1 MKIKLILILL
11 LFLNNIAFAKNK
23 FEKRFEK
30 DLNKISKDVLDNY
43 TSSVSYVEECIDEN
57 FEVIIDYISKI
68 KGRVIITG
76 IGKSAIIG
84 MKISATLNSTGTP
97 SVFLHGSDALHGDI
111 GVATKNDVMI
121 CLSKSGSNSETVDLV
136 KQIKKLGIKLIG
148 ITSDKNSFL
157 AKNADYSIVNKIE
170 REACPNNLAPT
181 TSTSMQLL
189 IGDLIAI
196 CLMSIK
202 EFKSE
207 DFALYHPSGS
217 LGKRLTLKVSDIL
230 NYNSSPKV
238 EINPSIKDAI
248 NEISSKMYGATAVL
262 DKNIVVGIITD
273 GDIRRVLNQNKN
285 PMNLKVSEIMVKNP
299 KFVSGDMLGSEA
311 LNLMNKSKITQL
323 LVIDDGHYK
332 GMIHM
337 HELLKA
343 GL

>member
-1 MKIKLILILL
+1 MKKI
-11 LFLNNIAFAKNK
+11 
-23 FEKRFEK
+23 
-30 DLNKISKDVLDNY
+30 DLNKISKDVLNNY
-43 TSSVSYVEECIDEN
+43 TSSVSYVEECIDKN
-57 FEVIIDYISKI
+57 FEVIINYISKI
-68 KGRVIITG
+68 KGRVIISG

-97 SVFLHGSDALHGDI
+97 SIFLHGSDALHGDI
-111 GVATKNDVMI
+111 GVVTKNDVMI
-121 CLSKSGSNSETVDLV
+121 CLSKSGSNTETVDLV

-217 LGKRLTLKVSDIL
+217 LGKKLTLKVSDIL

-238 EINPSIKDAI
+238 DINLSIKDAI

-285 PMNLKVSEIMVKNP
+285 PMNLKVNEIMVKNP

>member
-1 MKIKLILILL
+1 MKKI
-11 LFLNNIAFAKNK
+11 
-23 FEKRFEK
+23 

-97 SVFLHGSDALHGDI
+97 SIFLHGSDALHGDI

-121 CLSKSGSNSETVDLV
+121 CLSKSGSNTETVDLV

-157 AKNADYSIVNKIE
+157 ANNADYSIVNKIE

-230 NYNSSPKV
+230 NFNSSPKV
-238 EINPSIKDAI
+238 EINSSIKDAI

-262 DKNIVVGIITD
+262 DKNVVVGIITD
-273 GDIRRVLNQNKN
+273 GDIRRVLNQNQN

-299 KFVSGDMLGSEA
+299 KFVSGNMLGSEA
-311 LNLMNKSKITQL
+311 LNLMNNGKITQL

>member
-1 MKIKLILILL
+1 MKKI
-11 LFLNNIAFAKNK
+11 
-23 FEKRFEK
+23 

-43 TSSVSYVEECIDEN
+43 TSSVSHVEECIDEN

-97 SVFLHGSDALHGDI
+97 SIFLHGSDALHGDI

-121 CLSKSGSNSETVDLV
+121 CLSKSGSNTETVDLV

-148 ITSDKNSFL
+148 ITSDKDSFL

-217 LGKRLTLKVSDIL
+217 LGKKLTLKVSDIL
-230 NYNSSPKV
+230 NFNSSPKV
-238 EINPSIKDAI
+238 EINSSIKDAI

-285 PMNLKVSEIMVKNP
+285 PMNLKVNEIMVKNP

-323 LVIDDGHYK
+323 LVIDDGNYK

>member
-1 MKIKLILILL
+1 MKKI
-11 LFLNNIAFAKNK
+11 
-23 FEKRFEK
+23 

-97 SVFLHGSDALHGDI
+97 SIFLHGSDALHGDI

-121 CLSKSGSNSETVDLV
+121 CLSKSGSNTETVDLV

-189 IGDLIAI
+189 IGDLIAV

-217 LGKRLTLKVSDIL
+217 LGKKLTLKVSDIL
-230 NYNSSPKV
+230 NYKSSPKV
-238 EINPSIKDAI
+238 DINLSIKDAI

-273 GDIRRVLNQNKN
+273 GDIRRVLNQNIN
-285 PMNLKVSEIMVKNP
+285 PMNLKVNEIMVKNP

-323 LVIDDGHYK
+323 LVIDDGDYK

>member
-1 MKIKLILILL
+1 MKKI
-11 LFLNNIAFAKNK
+11 
-23 FEKRFEK
+23 

-43 TSSVSYVEECIDEN
+43 TSSVSHVEECIDEN

-97 SVFLHGSDALHGDI
+97 SIFLHGSDALHGDI

-121 CLSKSGSNSETVDLV
+121 CLSKSGSNTETVDLV

-217 LGKRLTLKVSDIL
+217 LGKKLTLKVSDIL

-238 EINPSIKDAI
+238 EINSSIKDAI

-285 PMNLKVSEIMVKNP
+285 PMNLKVNEIMVKNP

>member
-1 MKIKLILILL
+1 MKKI
-11 LFLNNIAFAKNK
+11 
-23 FEKRFEK
+23 
-30 DLNKISKDVLDNY
+30 DLNKISKDVLNNY

-57 FEVIIDYISKI
+57 FEVIIDYMSKI
-68 KGRVIITG
+68 NGRVIITG

-97 SVFLHGSDALHGDI
+97 SIFLHGSDALHGDI

-121 CLSKSGSNSETVDLV
+121 CLSKSGSNTETVDLV
-136 KQIKKLGIKLIG
+136 KQIKKLGIKLIA
-148 ITSDKNSFL
+148 ITSEKNSFL

-217 LGKRLTLKVSDIL
+217 LGKKLTLKVSDIL

-238 EINPSIKDAI
+238 DINLSIKDAI

-285 PMNLKVSEIMVKNP
+285 PMNLKVNEIMVKNP

>member
-1 MKIKLILILL
+1 LKKI
-11 LFLNNIAFAKNK
+11 
-23 FEKRFEK
+23 

-68 KGRVIITG
+68 NGRVIITG

-97 SVFLHGSDALHGDI
+97 SIFLHGSDALHGDI

-121 CLSKSGSNSETVDLV
+121 CLSKSGSNTETVDLV

-217 LGKRLTLKVSDIL
+217 LGKKLTLKVSDIL

-238 EINPSIKDAI
+238 DINLSIKDAI
-248 NEISSKMYGATAVL
+248 NEISSKMYGATAVM

-285 PMNLKVSEIMVKNP
+285 PMNLNVNEIMVKNP
-299 KFVSGDMLGSEA
+299 KFVSEDMLGSEA

>member
-1 MKIKLILILL
+1 MKKI
-11 LFLNNIAFAKNK
+11 
-23 FEKRFEK
+23 
-30 DLNKISKDVLDNY
+30 DLNKISKDVLNNY

-97 SVFLHGSDALHGDI
+97 SIFLHGSDALHGDI

-121 CLSKSGSNSETVDLV
+121 CLSKSGSNTETVDLV

-217 LGKRLTLKVSDIL
+217 LGKKLTLKVSDIL
-230 NYNSSPKV
+230 NYKSSPKV
-238 EINPSIKDAI
+238 DINLSIKDAI

-299 KFVSGDMLGSEA
+299 KFICGDMLGSEA

-323 LVIDDGHYK
+323 LVIDDGNYK

>member
-1 MKIKLILILL
+1 MKKI
-11 LFLNNIAFAKNK
+11 
-23 FEKRFEK
+23 

-43 TSSVSYVEECIDEN
+43 TSSVSHVEECIDEN

-238 EINPSIKDAI
+238 EINSSIKDAI

-285 PMNLKVSEIMVKNP
+285 PMNLKVNEIMVKNP

>member
-1 MKIKLILILL
+1 MKKI
-11 LFLNNIAFAKNK
+11 
-23 FEKRFEK
+23 

-43 TSSVSYVEECIDEN
+43 TSSVSNVEECIDEN

-97 SVFLHGSDALHGDI
+97 SIFLHGSDALHGDI

-121 CLSKSGSNSETVDLV
+121 CLSKSGSNTETVDLV

-217 LGKRLTLKVSDIL
+217 LGKKLTLKVSDIL

-238 EINPSIKDAI
+238 DINLSIKDAI

-285 PMNLKVSEIMVKNP
+285 PMNLKVNEIMVKNP

-323 LVIDDGHYK
+323 LVIDDGNYK

>member
-1 MKIKLILILL
+1 MKKI
-11 LFLNNIAFAKNK
+11 
-23 FEKRFEK
+23 

-97 SVFLHGSDALHGDI
+97 SIFLHGSDALHGDI

-121 CLSKSGSNSETVDLV
+121 CLSKSGSNTETVDLV

-157 AKNADYSIVNKIE
+157 ANNADYSIVNKIE

-217 LGKRLTLKVSDIL
+217 LGKKLTLKVSDII

-238 EINPSIKDAI
+238 EINSSIKDAI

-273 GDIRRVLNQNKN
+273 GDIRRVLNQNQN

-299 KFVSGDMLGSEA
+299 KFISGDMLGSEA

>member
-1 MKIKLILILL
+1 MKKI
-11 LFLNNIAFAKNK
+11 
-23 FEKRFEK
+23 

-97 SVFLHGSDALHGDI
+97 SIFLHGSDALHGDI

-121 CLSKSGSNSETVDLV
+121 CLSKSGSNTETVDLV

-217 LGKRLTLKVSDIL
+217 LGKKLTLKVSDIL
-230 NYNSSPKV
+230 NYKSSPKV
-238 EINPSIKDAI
+238 DINLSIKDAI

-285 PMNLKVSEIMVKNP
+285 PMNLKVNEIMVKNP

-323 LVIDDGHYK
+323 LVIDEGNYK

>member
-1 MKIKLILILL
+1 LKKI
-11 LFLNNIAFAKNK
+11 
-23 FEKRFEK
+23 

-43 TSSVSYVEECIDEN
+43 TSSVSHVEDCIDEN

-68 KGRVIITG
+68 TGRVIITG

-97 SVFLHGSDALHGDI
+97 SIFLHGYDALHGDI

-121 CLSKSGSNSETVDLV
+121 CLSKSGSNTETVDLV

-148 ITSDKNSFL
+148 ITSDKDSFL
-157 AKNADYSIVNKIE
+157 ANNADYSIVNKIE

-181 TSTSMQLL
+181 TITSMQLL

-217 LGKRLTLKVSDIL
+217 LGKKLTLKVSDIL
-230 NYNSSPKV
+230 NFNSSPKV
-238 EINPSIKDAI
+238 EITSSIKDAI

-285 PMNLKVSEIMVKNP
+285 PMNLKVNEIMVKNP

-323 LVIDDGHYK
+323 LVIDDGDYK

>member
-1 MKIKLILILL
+1 MKKI
-11 LFLNNIAFAKNK
+11 
-23 FEKRFEK
+23 

-43 TSSVSYVEECIDEN
+43 TSSVSFVEDCIDEN

-97 SVFLHGSDALHGDI
+97 SIFLHGSDALHGDI

-121 CLSKSGSNSETVDLV
+121 CLSKSGSNTETVDLV

-217 LGKRLTLKVSDIL
+217 LGKKLTLKVSDIL
-230 NYNSSPKV
+230 NYKSSPKV
-238 EINPSIKDAI
+238 DINLSIKDAI

-285 PMNLKVSEIMVKNP
+285 PMNLKVKEIMVKNP

-323 LVIDDGHYK
+323 LVIDDGNYK

>member
-1 MKIKLILILL
+1 MKKI
-11 LFLNNIAFAKNK
+11 
-23 FEKRFEK
+23 

-97 SVFLHGSDALHGDI
+97 SIFLHGSDALHGDI

-121 CLSKSGSNSETVDLV
+121 CLSKSGSNTETVDLV

-217 LGKRLTLKVSDIL
+217 LGKKLTLKVSDIL
-230 NYNSSPKV
+230 NYKSSPKV
-238 EINPSIKDAI
+238 DISLSIKDAI

-285 PMNLKVSEIMVKNP
+285 PMNLKVNEIMVKNP

-323 LVIDDGHYK
+323 LVIDDGNYK

>member
-1 MKIKLILILL
+1 MKKI
-11 LFLNNIAFAKNK
+11 
-23 FEKRFEK
+23 

-57 FEVIIDYISKI
+57 FEDIINYISKI

-97 SVFLHGSDALHGDI
+97 SIFLHGSDALHGDI
-111 GVATKNDVMI
+111 GVATKNDVI
-121 CLSKSGSNSETVDLV
+121 IYLSKSGGNTETVDLV

-157 AKNADYSIVNKIE
+157 GKNSDYSIVNKIE

-202 EFKSE
+202 DFKSE

-217 LGKRLTLKVSDIL
+217 LGKKLTLKVKDVL
-230 NYNSSPKV
+230 NKNSAPKV
-238 EINPSIKDAI
+238 EINSSIKDAI

-262 DKNIVVGIITD
+262 DKGIVVGIITD
-273 GDIRRVLNQNKN
+273 GDIRRILNQNKN
-285 PMNLKVSEIMVKNP
+285 PMNLMVNEIMVKNP
-299 KFVSGDMLGSEA
+299 KFVNGDMLGSKA
-311 LNLMNKSKITQL
+311 LNLMNNSKISQL
-323 LVIDDGHYK
+323 LVIDNGHYN

>member
-1 MKIKLILILL
+1 MKKI
-11 LFLNNIAFAKNK
+11 
-23 FEKRFEK
+23 

-43 TSSVSYVEECIDEN
+43 TSSVSFVEECIDEN

-121 CLSKSGSNSETVDLV
+121 CLSKSGSNTETVDLV

-238 EINPSIKDAI
+238 EINSSIKDAI

-285 PMNLKVSEIMVKNP
+285 PMNLKVNEIMVKNP

>member
-1 MKIKLILILL
+1 MKKI
-11 LFLNNIAFAKNK
+11 
-23 FEKRFEK
+23 

-97 SVFLHGSDALHGDI
+97 SIFLHGSDALHGDI

-121 CLSKSGSNSETVDLV
+121 CLSKSGSNTETVDLV

-217 LGKRLTLKVSDIL
+217 LGKKLTLKVSDIL
-230 NYNSSPKV
+230 NSKSSPKV
-238 EINPSIKDAI
+238 DINLSIKDAI

-285 PMNLKVSEIMVKNP
+285 PMNLKVNEIMVKNP

>member
-1 MKIKLILILL
+1 MKKI
-11 LFLNNIAFAKNK
+11 
-23 FEKRFEK
+23 

-43 TSSVSYVEECIDEN
+43 TSSVSHVEECIDEN

-97 SVFLHGSDALHGDI
+97 SIFLHGSDALHGDI

-121 CLSKSGSNSETVDLV
+121 CLSKSGSNTETVDLV

-217 LGKRLTLKVSDIL
+217 LGKKLTLKVSEIL

-238 EINPSIKDAI
+238 EINSSIKDAI

-273 GDIRRVLNQNKN
+273 GDIRRVLNQNQN

-299 KFVSGDMLGSEA
+299 KFVSGNMLGSEA
-311 LNLMNKSKITQL
+311 LNLMNNGKITQL

>member
-1 MKIKLILILL
+1 LKKI
-11 LFLNNIAFAKNK
+11 
-23 FEKRFEK
+23 

-43 TSSVSYVEECIDEN
+43 TSSVSHVEECIDEN

-97 SVFLHGSDALHGDI
+97 SIFLHGSDALHGDI

-121 CLSKSGSNSETVDLV
+121 CLSKSGSNTETVDLV

-148 ITSDKNSFL
+148 ITSDKDSFL
-157 AKNADYSIVNKIE
+157 ANNADYSIVNKIE

-217 LGKRLTLKVSDIL
+217 LGKKLTLKVIDIL

-238 EINPSIKDAI
+238 EINSSIKDAI

-273 GDIRRVLNQNKN
+273 GDIRRVLNQNQN

-299 KFVSGDMLGSEA
+299 KFVSGNMLGSEA

-343 GL
+343 GI

>member
-1 MKIKLILILL
+1 LKKI
-11 LFLNNIAFAKNK
+11 
-23 FEKRFEK
+23 

-57 FEVIIDYISKI
+57 FEVIIDYMSKI
-68 KGRVIITG
+68 NGRVIITG

-97 SVFLHGSDALHGDI
+97 SIFLHGSDALHGDI

-121 CLSKSGSNSETVDLV
+121 CLSKSGSNTETVDLV

-217 LGKRLTLKVSDIL
+217 LGKKLTLKVSDIL

-238 EINPSIKDAI
+238 DINLSIKDAI
-248 NEISSKMYGATAVL
+248 NEISSKMYGATAVM

-285 PMNLKVSEIMVKNP
+285 PMNLKVNEIMVKNP

>member
-1 MKIKLILILL
+1 MKKI
-11 LFLNNIAFAKNK
+11 
-23 FEKRFEK
+23 
-30 DLNKISKDVLDNY
+30 DLNKISKDVLNNY

-97 SVFLHGSDALHGDI
+97 SIFLHGSDALHGDI

-121 CLSKSGSNSETVDLV
+121 CLSKSGSNTETVDLV

-238 EINPSIKDAI
+238 EINSSIKDAI

-285 PMNLKVSEIMVKNP
+285 PMNLKVNEIMVKNP

>member
-1 MKIKLILILL
+1 MKKI
-11 LFLNNIAFAKNK
+11 
-23 FEKRFEK
+23 

-43 TSSVSYVEECIDEN
+43 TNSVSCVEECIDEN
-57 FEVIIDYISKI
+57 FEVIIEYISKI

-97 SVFLHGSDALHGDI
+97 SIFLHGSDALHGDI
-111 GVATKNDVMI
+111 GVATKNDLMI
-121 CLSKSGSNSETVDLV
+121 CLSKSGSNTETVDLV

-217 LGKRLTLKVSDIL
+217 LGKKLTLKVSDII
-230 NYNSSPKV
+230 NYNSLPIV
-238 EINPSIKDAI
+238 EINSSIKDAI

-273 GDIRRVLNQNKN
+273 GDIRRVLNQNQN
-285 PMNLKVSEIMVKNP
+285 PMNLKVNEIMVKNP
-299 KFVSGDMLGSEA
+299 KFVSGDMLGLEA

-323 LVIDDGHYK
+323 LVIDDGNYK

>member
-1 MKIKLILILL
+1 LKKI
-11 LFLNNIAFAKNK
+11 
-23 FEKRFEK
+23 

-57 FEVIIDYISKI
+57 FEVIIDYMSKI
-68 KGRVIITG
+68 NGRVIITG

-97 SVFLHGSDALHGDI
+97 SIFLHGSDALHGDI

-121 CLSKSGSNSETVDLV
+121 CLSKSGSNTETVDLV
-136 KQIKKLGIKLIG
+136 KQIKKLGIKLIA
-148 ITSDKNSFL
+148 ITSEKNSFL

-217 LGKRLTLKVSDIL
+217 LGKKLTLKVSDIL

-238 EINPSIKDAI
+238 DINLSIKDAI
-248 NEISSKMYGATAVL
+248 NEISSKMYGATAVM

-285 PMNLKVSEIMVKNP
+285 PMNLKVNEIMVKNP
-299 KFVSGDMLGSEA
+299 KFVSEDMLGSEA

>member
-1 MKIKLILILL
+1 LKKI
-11 LFLNNIAFAKNK
+11 
-23 FEKRFEK
+23 

-43 TSSVSYVEECIDEN
+43 TSSVSHVEDCIDEN

-97 SVFLHGSDALHGDI
+97 SIFLHGSDALHGDI

-121 CLSKSGSNSETVDLV
+121 CLSKSGSNTETVDLV

-148 ITSDKNSFL
+148 ITSDKDSFL
-157 AKNADYSIVNKIE
+157 ANNADYSIVNKIE

-217 LGKRLTLKVSDIL
+217 LGKKLTLKVSDIL
-230 NYNSSPKV
+230 NFNSSPKV
-238 EINPSIKDAI
+238 EITSSIKDAI

-285 PMNLKVSEIMVKNP
+285 PMNLKVNEIMVKNP

-323 LVIDDGHYK
+323 LVIDNGHYK

>member
-1 MKIKLILILL
+1 MKKI
-11 LFLNNIAFAKNK
+11 
-23 FEKRFEK
+23 

-121 CLSKSGSNSETVDLV
+121 CLSKSGSNTETVDLV

-217 LGKRLTLKVSDIL
+217 LGKKLTLKVSDIL
-230 NYNSSPKV
+230 NYKSSPKV
-238 EINPSIKDAI
+238 DINLSIKDAI

-285 PMNLKVSEIMVKNP
+285 PMNLKVNEIMVKNP

>member
-1 MKIKLILILL
+1 MKKI
-11 LFLNNIAFAKNK
+11 
-23 FEKRFEK
+23 

-43 TSSVSYVEECIDEN
+43 TSSVSHVEECIDEN

-238 EINPSIKDAI
+238 DINSSIKDAI

-285 PMNLKVSEIMVKNP
+285 PMNLKVNEIMVKNP

-323 LVIDDGHYK
+323 LELMTAIIK
-332 GMIHM
+332 G
-337 HELLKA
+337 
-343 GL
+343 

>member
-1 MKIKLILILL
+1 MKKI
-11 LFLNNIAFAKNK
+11 
-23 FEKRFEK
+23 

-57 FEVIIDYISKI
+57 FEVIIDYISKV

-97 SVFLHGSDALHGDI
+97 SIFLHGSDALHGDI

-121 CLSKSGSNSETVDLV
+121 CLSKSGSNTETVDLV

-217 LGKRLTLKVSDIL
+217 LGKKLTLKVSDIL
-230 NYNSSPKV
+230 NFNSSPKV
-238 EINPSIKDAI
+238 EINSSIKDAI

-285 PMNLKVSEIMVKNP
+285 PMNLKVNEIMVKNP

-323 LVIDDGHYK
+323 LVIDDGNYK

>member
-1 MKIKLILILL
+1 MKKI
-11 LFLNNIAFAKNK
+11 
-23 FEKRFEK
+23 

-43 TSSVSYVEECIDEN
+43 TRSVSYVEECIDEN

-68 KGRVIITG
+68 NGRVIITG

-97 SVFLHGSDALHGDI
+97 SIFLHGSDALHGDI

-121 CLSKSGSNSETVDLV
+121 CLSKSGSNTETVDLV
-136 KQIKKLGIKLIG
+136 KQIKKLGIKLIA
-148 ITSDKNSFL
+148 ITSEKNSFL

-217 LGKRLTLKVSDIL
+217 LGKKLTLKVSDIL

-238 EINPSIKDAI
+238 DINLSIKDAI

-285 PMNLKVSEIMVKNP
+285 PMNLKVNEIMVKNP
-299 KFVSGDMLGSEA
+299 KFVSEDMLGSEA

-323 LVIDDGHYK
+323 LVIDDGHYR

>member
-1 MKIKLILILL
+1 LKKI
-11 LFLNNIAFAKNK
+11 
-23 FEKRFEK
+23 

-43 TSSVSYVEECIDEN
+43 TSSVSHVEDCIDEN

-97 SVFLHGSDALHGDI
+97 SIFLHGSDALHGDI

-148 ITSDKNSFL
+148 ITSDKDSFL
-157 AKNADYSIVNKIE
+157 ANNADYSIVNKIE

-217 LGKRLTLKVSDIL
+217 LGKKLTLKVSDIL
-230 NYNSSPKV
+230 NFNSSPKV
-238 EINPSIKDAI
+238 EITSSIKDECLI
-248 NEISSKMYGATAVL
+248 
-262 DKNIVVGIITD
+262 
-273 GDIRRVLNQNKN
+273 
-285 PMNLKVSEIMVKNP
+285 
-299 KFVSGDMLGSEA
+299 
-311 LNLMNKSKITQL
+311 KIKTP
-323 LVIDDGHYK
+323 
-332 GMIHM
+332 
-337 HELLKA
+337 
-343 GL
+343 

>member
-1 MKIKLILILL
+1 LKKI
-11 LFLNNIAFAKNK
+11 
-23 FEKRFEK
+23 

-97 SVFLHGSDALHGDI
+97 SIFLHGSDALHGDI

-121 CLSKSGSNSETVDLV
+121 CLSKSGSNTETVDLV

-157 AKNADYSIVNKIE
+157 ANNADYSIVNKIE

-217 LGKRLTLKVSDIL
+217 LGKKLTLKVSDII

-238 EINPSIKDAI
+238 EINSSIKDAI

-273 GDIRRVLNQNKN
+273 GDIRRVLNQNQN

-299 KFVSGDMLGSEA
+299 KFISGDMLGSEA

>member
-1 MKIKLILILL
+1 MKKI
-11 LFLNNIAFAKNK
+11 
-23 FEKRFEK
+23 

-68 KGRVIITG
+68 NGRVIITG

-97 SVFLHGSDALHGDI
+97 SIFLHGSDALHGDI

-121 CLSKSGSNSETVDLV
+121 CLSKSGSNTETVDLV
-136 KQIKKLGIKLIG
+136 KQIKKLGIKLIA
-148 ITSDKNSFL
+148 ITSEKNSFL

-217 LGKRLTLKVSDIL
+217 LGKKLTLKVSDIL

-238 EINPSIKDAI
+238 DINLSIKDAI
-248 NEISSKMYGATAVL
+248 NEISSKMYGATAVM

-285 PMNLKVSEIMVKNP
+285 PMNLKVNEIMVKNP
-299 KFVSGDMLGSEA
+299 KFVSEDMLGSEA

>member
-1 MKIKLILILL
+1 MKKI
-11 LFLNNIAFAKNK
+11 
-23 FEKRFEK
+23 

-43 TSSVSYVEECIDEN
+43 TSSVSHVEECIDEN

-97 SVFLHGSDALHGDI
+97 SIFLHGSDALHGDI

-148 ITSDKNSFL
+148 ITSNKNSFL

-217 LGKRLTLKVSDIL
+217 LGKKLTIKVSDIL

-238 EINPSIKDAI
+238 EINSSIKDAI

-273 GDIRRVLNQNKN
+273 GDIRRVLNQNQN
-285 PMNLKVSEIMVKNP
+285 PMNLNVSEIMVKNP

-311 LNLMNKSKITQL
+311 LNLMNNGKITQL
-323 LVIDDGHYK
+323 LVIDNGHYK

>member
-1 MKIKLILILL
+1 MKKI
-11 LFLNNIAFAKNK
+11 
-23 FEKRFEK
+23 

-43 TSSVSYVEECIDEN
+43 TRSVSYVEECIDEN

-68 KGRVIITG
+68 NGRVIITG

-97 SVFLHGSDALHGDI
+97 SIFLHGSDALHGDI

-121 CLSKSGSNSETVDLV
+121 CLSKSGSNTETVDLV

-217 LGKRLTLKVSDIL
+217 LGKKLTLKVSDIL

-238 EINPSIKDAI
+238 DINLSIKDAI

-273 GDIRRVLNQNKN
+273 GDIRRVLNENKN
-285 PMNLKVSEIMVKNP
+285 PMNLKVNEIMVKNP

>member
-1 MKIKLILILL
+1 MKKI
-11 LFLNNIAFAKNK
+11 
-23 FEKRFEK
+23 

-43 TSSVSYVEECIDEN
+43 TRSVSYVEECIDEN

-68 KGRVIITG
+68 NGRVIITG

-97 SVFLHGSDALHGDI
+97 SIFLHGSDALHGDI

-121 CLSKSGSNSETVDLV
+121 CLSKSGSNTETVDLV

-238 EINPSIKDAI
+238 DINLSIKDAI

-262 DKNIVVGIITD
+262 NKNIVVGIITD
-273 GDIRRVLNQNKN
+273 GDIRRVLNENKN
-285 PMNLKVSEIMVKNP
+285 PMNLKVNEIMVKNP

-311 LNLMNKSKITQL
+311 LNLMNKSEITQL

>member
-1 MKIKLILILL
+1 MKKI
-11 LFLNNIAFAKNK
+11 
-23 FEKRFEK
+23 

-43 TSSVSYVEECIDEN
+43 TSSVSHVEECIDEN

-97 SVFLHGSDALHGDI
+97 SIFLHGSDALHGDI

-121 CLSKSGSNSETVDLV
+121 CLSKSGSNTETVDLV

-148 ITSDKNSFL
+148 ITSDKDSFL
-157 AKNADYSIVNKIE
+157 ANNADYSIVNKIE

-217 LGKRLTLKVSDIL
+217 LGKKLTLKVSDIL
-230 NYNSSPKV
+230 NFNSSPKV
-238 EINPSIKDAI
+238 EITSSIKDAI

-285 PMNLKVSEIMVKNP
+285 PMNLKVNEIMVKNP

>member
-1 MKIKLILILL
+1 MKKI
-11 LFLNNIAFAKNK
+11 
-23 FEKRFEK
+23 
-30 DLNKISKDVLDNY
+30 DLNKISKDVLNNY
-43 TSSVSYVEECIDEN
+43 TNSVSYVEECIDDN

-97 SVFLHGSDALHGDI
+97 SIFLHGSDALHGDI

-121 CLSKSGSNSETVDLV
+121 CLSKSGSNTETVDLV
-136 KQIKKLGIKLIG
+136 KQIIKLGIKLIG

-217 LGKRLTLKVSDIL
+217 IGKKLTLKVSDIV

-238 EINPSIKDAI
+238 EIDSSIKDAI

-262 DKNIVVGIITD
+262 DKI
-273 GDIRRVLNQNKN
+273 
-285 PMNLKVSEIMVKNP
+285 
-299 KFVSGDMLGSEA
+299 
-311 LNLMNKSKITQL
+311 L
-323 LVIDDGHYK
+323 LL
-332 GMIHM
+332 
-337 HELLKA
+337 E
-343 GL
+343 

>member
-1 MKIKLILILL
+1 MKKI
-11 LFLNNIAFAKNK
+11 
-23 FEKRFEK
+23 

-43 TSSVSYVEECIDEN
+43 TSSVSHVEECIDEN

-121 CLSKSGSNSETVDLV
+121 CLSKSGSNTETVDLV

-217 LGKRLTLKVSDIL
+217 LGKKLTLKVSDIL

-238 EINPSIKDAI
+238 DINLSIKDAI

-285 PMNLKVSEIMVKNP
+285 PMNLKVNEIMVKNP

>member
-1 MKIKLILILL
+1 LKKI
-11 LFLNNIAFAKNK
+11 
-23 FEKRFEK
+23 

-43 TSSVSYVEECIDEN
+43 TSSVSHVEDCIDEN

-97 SVFLHGSDALHGDI
+97 SIFLHGSDALHGDI

-121 CLSKSGSNSETVDLV
+121 CLSKSGSNTETVDLV

-157 AKNADYSIVNKIE
+157 ANNADYSIVNKIE

-217 LGKRLTLKVSDIL
+217 LGKKLTLKVSDIL
-230 NYNSSPKV
+230 NFNSSPKV
-238 EINPSIKDAI
+238 EITSSIKDAI

-285 PMNLKVSEIMVKNP
+285 PMNLKVNEIMVKNP

-323 LVIDDGHYK
+323 LVIDNGHYK